1 MPCKIGQNALWY
13 MRVMVWYKCDFTFW
27 LGDRSL
33 RAHKQNSPRRQT
45 RSFTTLLAFTACL
58 MAKHNGQRWTPR
70 EMEILDHCPVAL
82 SHFQKLFR
90 LHPVPGGG
98 RRDVED
104 LEGSVGRVM
113 YPGSETELL
122 QKLPLC
128 ISLQVWSALILQEQ

>member
-1 MPCKIGQNALWY
+1 

-104 LEGSVGRVM
+104 LEGSGKSYVSGLRDGAAPKVASV
-113 YPGSETELL
+113 YFSPSLVSINIAGAVSAVRSSP
-122 QKLPLC
+122 PL
-128 ISLQVWSALILQEQ
+128 ADR